1 MREKFN
7 MNKVSIKK
15 NQQVEDA
22 PKKAGCELVVE
33 NCKAAV
39 ALQIELYGEKSVQT
53 CISLSNL
60 CDAYLQMGDK
70 ENAMKET
77 KRYLKMAKAIKD
89 KEHIN
94 MAKEILADI
103 IDSKWK

>member
-7 MNKVSIKK
+7 MKINKKVGEAHP
-15 NQQVEDA
+15 NAD
-22 PKKAGCELVVE
+22 CELVVE

-39 ALQIELYGEKSVQT
+39 ALQVELYGERSAQA

-60 CDAYLQMGDK
+60 CDAYLRMGDK